1 MADDVLEV
9 QPVNDNTTA
18 TLRVNNSNYCD
29 DSALQESF
37 CADIHDTNWN
47 ALNPEDRNARLVDA
61 YCQSGITQDSGA
73 DASFYDNY
81 WIQLHD
87 PT

>member
-1 MADDVLEV
+1 MASINLSNAKITF
-9 QPVNDNTTA
+9 QYSKK
-18 TLRVNNSNYCD
+18 LRVNNSNYCD